1 MSKQGYK
8 AVKLLRI
15 AVAGAILL
23 LFYISIS
30 ISQPLYNSIL
40 KNLTRLQFFPSLIN
54 VVFSGGSWL
63 AAGFLPVTFF
73 TLLVGR
79 LYCSV
84 LCPLGIVQD
93 ILIFSSG
100 KKRHRKY
107 RTSPSAARLHAAIA
121 SISLVGLLIGLP
133 LLFGLLEP
141 YAFWGRIYRDLVL
154 PLAAGVSI
162 GVVEVL
168 RTVNIFWAPVQFRGE
183 IAAVMMTLIAAV
195 LFVWLTCRYGRWY
208 CNRLCPTG
216 AVLRLLSL
224 RPIVRMEFDKELCT
238 KCGVCAH
245 VCPAGCIDV
254 SAQRV
259 EYNRC
264 IVCFECTVHCPFD
277 ALSFTAF
284 SHRKQRQPAPFAGDP
299 DLGRRKA
306 LMLAVG
312 SLGAAAVGGFG
323 FSLRPLSAASPDSS
337 VQDTPGLAVLPPGSQ
352 SKRRYT
358 RRCVSCHTCVSVCP
372 THVLQPSF
380 FALGVSGFLQP
391 IMDYKTA
398 YCEWECSRCTQ
409 ICPTGALKPLS
420 IPQKKLVQMG
430 TVEFDQDRC
439 VVFTDGTDCGA
450 CAEVCPTQAVRMVP
464 YKNGLTQP
472 HTETDI
478 CSGCGSCEYACPV
491 DLPKAIF
498 VVAHSRHQTRDERVP
513 QQTSPTEDVPEE
525 FPF

>member
-1 MSKQGYK
+1 M
-8 AVKLLRI
+8 RD
-15 AVAGAILL
+15 L
-23 LFYISIS
+23 LFWCNIKIE
-30 ISQPLYNSIL
+30 
-40 KNLTRLQFFPSLIN
+40 
-54 VVFSGGSWL
+54 
-63 AAGFLPVTFF
+63 
-73 TLLVGR
+73 
-79 LYCSV
+79 
-84 LCPLGIVQD
+84 
-93 ILIFSSG
+93 
-100 KKRHRKY
+100 RHRKF
-107 RTSPSAARLHAAIA
+107 RVRPSAAWLHGSIA
-121 SISLVGLLIGLP
+121 GISVIGLLIGLP

-168 RTVNIFWAPVQFRGE
+168 RTMNIFWAPVQFRGE
-183 IAAVMMTLIAAV
+183 LTVVAMTLIAAV
-195 LFVWLTCRYGRWY
+195 LFVWLTYRYGRWY

-216 AVLRLLSL
+216 AVLRLVAL
-224 RPIVRMEFDKELCT
+224 RPLFRMEFNNDLCT

-245 VCPAGCIDV
+245 VCPAGCIDIQ
-254 SAQRV
+254 AQQV
-259 EYNRC
+259 EYSRC
-264 IVCFECTVHCPFD
+264 ILCFECTARCPFD
-277 ALSFTAF
+277 AISFTAL
-284 SHRKQRQPAPFAGDP
+284 SHRQQQQLSPSAVEP
-299 DLGRRKA
+299 DLNRRKA
-306 LMLAVG
+306 LMAAVG
-312 SLGAAAVGGFG
+312 SLVAAAVGGFG
-323 FSLRPLSAASPDSS
+323 FSLRPLSAAAPASSAQDMPDL
-337 VQDTPGLAVLPPGSQ
+337 PVLPPGSG

-391 IMDYKTA
+391 VMDYKKA
-398 YCEWECSRCTQ
+398 YCEWECNRCTQ
-409 ICPTGALKPLS
+409 ICPTGALEPLS
-420 IPQKKLVQMG
+420 ISEKKRVQMG

-472 HTETDI
+472 QTETDI

-498 VVAHSRHQTRDERVP
+498 VVAHSQHQTRDEREP